1 MDTKTQK
8 TESEQDFTARTTARV
23 TENYSENPSDKTGG
37 EVEDAIQKSETHEA
51 AGNEVAEKNF
61 ENIYEDAKVEAEKD
75 TLDTGDREALIG
87 VELQNSPL
95 AENEDDFKPA
105 IDTDFSPHQGEVASS
120 VVKNPADLVFGV
132 DRPRR
137 IRDRNLPEDFS
148 AFEYALKKEMVFPDV
163 DGPHNRQDFVQGETK
178 ANETHRRPKPRYL
191 GFLELDGPVFHAM
204 GSPTAT
210 QLNTGTPVGEEKT
223 ADQFFFEFFNG
234 GKKAS
239 MTELSPAVSTLFN
252 ADPLMNQKSEEENGI
267 DLDEIEINDGE
278 YEIAVD
284 SGRDTV
290 YDLTFHQSNAV
301 SRKEAI
307 EKWENDLGE
316 SIPTNQNYGLVK
328 DFTEIQGVEDFVE
341 IVKSRP
347 TKLAPVV
354 DAEQIKLGDEFEERS
369 LAHYQAENDLE
380 IEGTWAI
387 FDQNRENMNLEALE
401 EERKYEGKVLLD
413 GEFVDVTVDHSEM
426 DDGEFMELMDDY
438 FDIQNTMVRPD
449 VAPKTNGVV
458 EFRDFSH
465 SNRTYQALLTQKAM
479 MNQYEEVQQKFF
491 EAGVDSETAEDFR
504 EEAVSNGLDAEM
516 PDYTTPLESQGT
528 ENGTLREF
536 YRFELLPVLEDGV
549 RDSFSED
556 TPYVVQ
562 KMMGENEEYDD
573 FEEDVLSQFDTMGE
587 FLEHQDLTD
596 EVDYD
601 PSSSEYSDEAEAFA
615 DWFTETAYCKEMEHW
630 LDPDTPTVNE
640 ELRDEANRNGPDAA
654 VNLKERAS
662 QSSYEAV

>member
-1 MDTKTQK
+1 MTTKTEK
-8 TESEQDFTARTTARV
+8 NESEQDFTARTTARV
-23 TENYSENPSDKTGG
+23 SQNYEENPSENTGG
-37 EVEDAIQKSETHEA
+37 EVEDSIQNSETHEA
-51 AGNEVAEKNF
+51 AGNDVAEENF

-75 TLDTGDREALIG
+75 TLDTGDGEALIG

-105 IDTDFSPHQGEVASS
+105 IDTDFSPHQGEVASA

-137 IRDRNLPEDFS
+137 IRDRNLPEGYNS
-148 AFEYALKKEMVFPDV
+148 FEYALKSEMMFPDV
-163 DGPHNRQDFVQGETK
+163 DGPHNRQDFVEGETK
-178 ANETHRRPKPRYL
+178 ANEDHRRPKPRYL

-210 QLNTGTPVGEEKT
+210 QLNSGTPVGKEKS
-223 ADQFFFEFFNG
+223 ADEFFFEFFNG
-234 GKKAS
+234 GEKAS

-252 ADPLMNQKSEEENGI
+252 ADPIMEKNSEEENN
-267 DLDEIEINDGE
+267 DEIDEK

-290 YDLTFHQSNAV
+290 YDTTFHLSGAV

-307 EKWENDLGE
+307 ERWKAELGKP
-316 SIPTNQNYGLVK
+316 IPTNQNYGLVK
-328 DFTEIQGVEDFVE
+328 DFTEIESVEDFVE

-347 TKLAPVV
+347 TKLAPVI
-354 DAEQIKLGDEFEERS
+354 DAEQIKLGEEFEERS
-369 LAHYQAENDLE
+369 LAHYQAKNGLE

-387 FDQNRENMNLEALE
+387 FDQSNEVMNLETLE
-401 EERKYEGKVLLD
+401 NERKYDGKVLLD
-413 GEFVDVTVDHSEM
+413 GDFVDVTVDHTDMEEE
-426 DDGEFMELMDDY
+426 EFMELMDGY

-465 SNRTYQALLTQKAM
+465 SDRTYQALLTQKAM
-479 MNQYEEVQQKFF
+479 MNKYEEVQQKFF
-491 EAGVDSETAEDFR
+491 EAGIDSETAAEFR
-504 EEAVSNGLDAEM
+504 EEAVYEGLDAEM
-516 PDYTTPLESQGT
+516 PGYTTPFDSQET

-536 YRFELLPVLEDGV
+536 YRFELLPVLEEGV
-549 RDSFSED
+549 RESFSGE

-562 KMMGENEEYDD
+562 KMAENEEYDD
-573 FEEDVLSQFDTMGE
+573 FEEDVLSQFDNMGE
-587 FLEHQDLTD
+587 FLEYQDLTD
-596 EVDYD
+596 EVNYD
-601 PSSSEYSDEAEAFA
+601 PASGDYSEESEAFA
-615 DWFTETAYCKEMEHW
+615 DWFTETAYREEMEHW

-640 ELRDEANRNGPDAA
+640 ELRDYANAESPEEAIKR
-654 VNLKERAS
+654 KERAS
-662 QSSYEAV
+662 HDNYEAV